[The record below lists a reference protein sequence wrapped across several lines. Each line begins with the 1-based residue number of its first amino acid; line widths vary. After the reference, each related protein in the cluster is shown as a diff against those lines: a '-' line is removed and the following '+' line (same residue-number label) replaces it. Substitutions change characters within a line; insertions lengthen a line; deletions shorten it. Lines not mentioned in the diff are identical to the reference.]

1 MLLQDSSEKKRLF
14 SLFSKRIS
22 KGELIQMTEFGQWIV
37 AYSKPPIVVNCRTDQ
52 VKNMDPVFF
61 PYLLAIESLNSR
73 YNLFVNELS
82 SLSKNILLKAGDK
95 VDVMMEQEVIPTT
108 GVVRYIG
115 NLPRK
120 KGDYFGIEIMVSQ
133 YYSIYKVCHV
143 IPS

>member
-1 MLLQDSSEKKRLF
+1 MLLQDSSEKKWLF

-22 KGELIQMTEFGQWIV
+22 KGELIQMTGSGQWMV
-37 AYSKPPIVVNCRTDQ
+37 AYSEPPIIVDCQTDQ

-61 PYLLAIESLNSR
+61 PYLLAIENLNSR

-95 VDVMMEQEVIPTT
+95 VDVMMEQQIIPTT

-133 YYSIYKVCHV
+133 
-143 IPS
+143 